1 VASPYLPQQYDY
13 NSWVPSQL
21 YYSFALKAGCLTGYA
36 VGSPA
41 VSSTVFQCLVEKD
54 IDTLQKANS
63 EVGSSGAYGTWS
75 FLPVTDGDFVRER
88 PTQQLSKKQV
98 NGMRI
103 LSGVRPFSST
113 EGLMEF

>member
-1 VASPYLPQQYDY
+1 MQYDY

-21 YYSFALKAGCLTGYA
+21 YYSFALQAGCLTGYA

-63 EVGSSGAYGTWS
+63 QVGSSGAYGTWS
-75 FLPVTDGDFVRER
+75 FLPVTDGDLIRER
-88 PTQQLSKKQV
+88 PTQQLAKKQV
-98 NGMRI
+98 NGVRI
-103 LSGVRPFSST
+103 LSGVSQPPHDHMKRFI
-113 EGLMEF
+113 